1 MSGTSGAQHLL
12 DCLKQPIAVSQHD
25 VVKLAPLFFADVAR
39 LQRFE
44 IQTNR
49 SDRRLQLVRD
59 GVDERVVLLV
69 ASYLADQERRVEHES
84 EDQHVEKDD
93 AENEQRDFTPV
104 KYDSPNVQRDRKC
117 DETRAERDEKH
128 D

>member
-1 MSGTSGAQHLL
+1 MQQS
-12 DCLKQPIAVSQHD
+12 IAVSEHD
-25 VVKLAPLFFADVAR
+25 VVKLETLMFINVAS
-39 LQRFE
+39 LQGFE
-44 IQTNR
+44 IETNR
-49 SDRRLQLVRD
+49 RDRCLQLVRD

-69 ASYLADQERRVEHES
+69 SSYLANQERRVEHES

-104 KYDSPNVQRDRKC
+104 QYDPTNVHRDREC
-117 DETRAERDEKH
+117 NQTRAERDEEH